1 MAVVESC
8 RLLMT
13 SIYLIEERI
22 ETLRE
27 TESGRVYCRDSERGY
42 TGESRDSGY
51 LQTRLLDWCTRVQG
65 LRGDLLLSQIKRA
78 RNNDARTSEMDPS

>member
-1 MAVVESC
+1 
-8 RLLMT
+8 MT